1 MPVRREQ
8 ANQLERVKAETLWF
22 QVHPRDR
29 LQIWLLIL
37 SAFNRINQLLF
48 PLKPSENLMVSRE
61 IEIWKRSFNSLAHSS
76 QKNILF
82 DILTRYYFL
91 IWIILSLKNII
102 FPNSSSNTELSRATA
117 RCWFGRDFDLLIN
130 LFLWFNEKWLKC
142 EFWKYFCML
151 ILV

>member
-1 MPVRREQ
+1 MPVTREQ

-37 SAFNRINQLLF
+37 SAFNRINQLPF

-117 RCWFGRDFDLLIN
+117 RCCFGRDFDLLIN